1 MPKSSKA
8 SKVKQNKSKIKKATA
23 NKAQKKIQKKP
34 GPARQALKR
43 ACKREILVTQP
54 VLSCDVAKMIKN
66 RKDEATLEKHFKAI
80 KAHKK
85 KYQARVKQAEEKR
98 KKGDASEVHAIPANK
113 AKVTE
118 AIGEHETTIH
128 MLQNYVKDKFGK
140 AYQLVWHF
148 RRRHRNRSALGGR
161 QHAESHLISHR
172 RGQGPGTSLSTNAAK
187 GDQMSKMWVD
197 NTLQQVLNSPNS
209 SADDKTHARNMIRA
223 MAKGPP
229 PEVLGRVVEANPGG
243 GAREVTCPDKGIY
256 HKTK

>member
-43 ACKREILVTQP
+43 ACRVEILVTQP

-148 RRRHRNRSALGGR
+148 VAGTGIDRLWVAGSMPNPTSYLIVEAKGPSA
-161 QHAESHLISHR
+161 
-172 RGQGPGTSLSTNAAK
+172 SLSTNAAK